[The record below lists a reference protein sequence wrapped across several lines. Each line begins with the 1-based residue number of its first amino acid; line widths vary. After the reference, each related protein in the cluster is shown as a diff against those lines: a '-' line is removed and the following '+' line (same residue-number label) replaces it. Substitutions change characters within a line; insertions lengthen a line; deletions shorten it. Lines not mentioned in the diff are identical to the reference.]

1 MVVVVVA
8 VMTNDSNLS
17 GGPHL
22 WLAVWLPHGCSL
34 VSKRLAES
42 ALLIGSIVLSNDSNS
57 HRQFASIAPWPF
69 DSQRS
74 VVGPQG
80 LDIVVSYMSRRL
92 SESAFLIASTVLSND

>member
-34 VSKRLAES
+34 VCNY
-42 ALLIGSIVLSNDSNS
+42 LS
-57 HRQFASIAPWPF
+57 
-69 DSQRS
+69 S
-74 VVGPQG
+74 VNNRVQLP
-80 LDIVVSYMSRRL
+80 M
-92 SESAFLIASTVLSND
+92 

>member
-34 VSKRLAES
+34 VAHKSPKRRIRTVVTS
-42 ALLIGSIVLSNDSNS
+42 
-57 HRQFASIAPWPF
+57 WW
-69 DSQRS
+69 RS
-74 VVGPQG
+74 WILGF
-80 LDIVVSYMSRRL
+80 VSGATFCRK
-92 SESAFLIASTVLSND
+92 